1 MVLYIIII
9 YIDIMNLTTIHLS
22 AIINQYYI
30 INHSSFPISPP
41 LQFLRALLLLREL
54 PLGGQVLLRGGSLVL
69 GPQKASFATEKPW
82 EKTWKNVGKM
92 WGKCGENVQNQGKTR
107 EKLGKNRKHWKKT
120 WKTLQTTWKTWE
132 NQSHTNMQGISGEF
146 IMKLDN
152 LIRKRSMW
160 SFSSKWRFD

>member
-54 PLGGQVLLRGGSLVL
+54 PLGGQVLLCGGRLVL
-69 GPQKASFATEKPW
+69 NPPRRASQRKNCGKKRG
-82 EKTWKNVGKM
+82 KT
-92 WGKCGENVQNQGKTR
+92 WGKCGENVENQGKTI
-107 EKLGKNRKHWKKT
+107 GKQ
-120 WKTLQTTWKTWE
+120 KTLEKNVE
-132 NQSHTNMQGISGEF
+132 NIANNLENMGKSKSH
-146 IMKLDN
+146 
-152 LIRKRSMW
+152 
-160 SFSSKWRFD
+160 

>member
-54 PLGGQVLLRGGSLVL
+54 PLGGQVLLRSGRLVL
-69 GPQKASFATEKPW
+69 VPKRRASQGKNRGKKRG
-82 EKTWKNVGKM
+82 KTWE
-92 WGKCGENVQNQGKTR
+92 KCGENVEKTCRTR
-107 EKLGKNRKHWKKT
+107 EKL
-120 WKTLQTTWKTWE
+120 
-132 NQSHTNMQGISGEF
+132 
-146 IMKLDN
+146 
-152 LIRKRSMW
+152 
-160 SFSSKWRFD
+160 